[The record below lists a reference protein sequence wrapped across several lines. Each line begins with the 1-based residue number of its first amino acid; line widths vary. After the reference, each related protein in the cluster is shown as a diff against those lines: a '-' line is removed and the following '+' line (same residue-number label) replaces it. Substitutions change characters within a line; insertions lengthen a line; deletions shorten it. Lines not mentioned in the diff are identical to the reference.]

1 MNGGNLVR
9 DQASH
14 RVVSLELFFD
24 LVFVYGIS
32 QVTAYLAY
40 DHSPLGFVRG
50 LLLAG
55 LLWWAWVAYS
65 WLGTSVQVGRGWVQ
79 ASLFAAMAAI
89 MVLAVLMLDFFDDQR
104 GASLAMVAAAA
115 YVVVRVMHIVVFAI
129 AGREDAG
136 IRRAVLRLAWSVVI
150 AAVLLIFGAYLG
162 GTWQLIMVCIAVA
175 IDVIGPLLAGG
186 GGWQLALGHF
196 AERHSL
202 IVIIAL
208 GESIVAIGLGAAD
221 VPVGPGLLV
230 MVCLGVVLACTL
242 WVAYFDGSAGA
253 VEHAV
258 AQRSGVEQVTTA
270 RDTYSYLHF
279 LLVSGLILIA
289 LAMKSGLKG
298 TEAGLSEPLAGYA
311 AFALGLG
318 LFQFLGGLW
327 LIRWRAGVD
336 RSVAEIVVAALALA
350 LIPLATTVPA
360 IGSVL
365 VASLLVTGWRAARR
379 S

>member
-1 MNGGNLVR
+1 MSSSNLVR

-40 DHSPLGFVRG
+40 DHSPLGFLRG

-136 IRRAVLRLAWSVVI
+136 IRQAVLRLAWSVVI

-162 GTWQLIMVCIAVA
+162 GTWQLIM
-175 IDVIGPLLAGG
+175 G
-186 GGWQLALGHF
+186 
-196 AERHSL
+196 R
-202 IVIIAL
+202 
-208 GESIVAIGLGAAD
+208 
-221 VPVGPGLLV
+221 
-230 MVCLGVVLACTL
+230 
-242 WVAYFDGSAGA
+242 
-253 VEHAV
+253 VEFFV
-258 AQRSGVEQVTTA
+258 
-270 RDTYSYLHF
+270 
-279 LLVSGLILIA
+279 
-289 LAMKSGLKG
+289 
-298 TEAGLSEPLAGYA
+298 
-311 AFALGLG
+311 
-318 LFQFLGGLW
+318 
-327 LIRWRAGVD
+327 
-336 RSVAEIVVAALALA
+336 
-350 LIPLATTVPA
+350 
-360 IGSVL
+360 
-365 VASLLVTGWRAARR
+365 
-379 S
+379 